1 MKILHEMAD
10 LASNMHFINRKG
22 RNVKMPFQAGILVS
36 IKSIT
41 ELYNELKSEGVTHIL
56 TSHVNQDLLE
66 NMFSK
71 VRYMGGNNSHPT
83 AANVCERIRMLCV
96 SKHIK
101 FVVDNPSVEVEK
113 DSDMLSA
120 KIFEELSEDFSTA
133 SGKYLIQN

>member
-10 LASNMHFINRKG
+10 LVSNMHFINRKG

-41 ELYNELKSEGVTHIL
+41 ELYNELKSEGATHML

-101 FVVDNPSVEVEK
+101 FVVGNPSVEVEK

-120 KIFEELSEDFSTA
+120 EIFEELSEDFSTA